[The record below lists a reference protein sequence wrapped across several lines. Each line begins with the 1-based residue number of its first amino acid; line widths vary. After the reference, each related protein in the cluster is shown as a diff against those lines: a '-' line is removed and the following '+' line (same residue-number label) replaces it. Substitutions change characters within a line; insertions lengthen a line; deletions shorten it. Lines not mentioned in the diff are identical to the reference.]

1 MTAGDAKAYA
11 VTALAVARF
20 GVQLLASSLVGVAN
34 ALHAAELELIG
45 GPRTQVRSA
54 ADIANEW
61 ANERAQA
68 ADGYYND
75 YGPPDGPPH

>member
-1 MTAGDAKAYA
+1 MTAGEAKAYA
-11 VTALAVARF
+11 ATTLAVARF

-45 GPRTQVRSA
+45 MPRTQVRSA
-54 ADIANEW
+54 AEEANDW
-61 ANERAQA
+61 AA
-68 ADGYYND
+68 ARVRDGHYDD

>member
-11 VTALAVARF
+11 VTALAVTRF
-20 GVQLLASSLVGVAN
+20 GVQLLATSLVGVAN

-45 GPRTQVRSA
+45 GPRVAVRSA
-54 ADIANEW
+54 ADVAQQW
-61 ANERAQA
+61 GDSRATEEFL
-68 ADGYYND
+68 ND